1 MTIKI
6 EFERSFESLVF
17 RDAILLTDAEHA
29 ALTPE
34 QIEAMKEARLQSWIA
49 SRIPVPEE

>member
-1 MTIKI
+1 MII
-6 EFERSFESLVF
+6 IDFERTHEGVPF
-17 RDAILLTDAEHA
+17 RDSIRLSQAEFD

-34 QIEAMKEARLQSWIA
+34 QVEAMKEARLQSWIA